1 MSNRHETEQA
11 IAKDLNA
18 IDIALGWAKGSARR
32 PLLAHKRHC
41 MAQIK
46 AWNRE
51 DEIDNMT
58 VEQLLAELA
67 A

>member
-1 MSNRHETEQA
+1 MSRHADEQA
-11 IAKDLNA
+11 IAHDLAA
-18 IDIALGWAKGSARR
+18 IDTALYFAKGAARR

-51 DEIDNMT
+51 DQIDNMSID
-58 VEQLLAELA
+58 ELLAELA

>member
-1 MSNRHETEQA
+1 MTRHETEQA
-11 IAKDLNA
+11 IAKDLEA
-18 IDIALGWAKGSARR
+18 IDVALYFAKGAARK

-58 VEQLLAELA
+58 VDELLEELA
-67 A
+67 K

>member
-1 MSNRHETEQA
+1 MSRHAAEQA
-11 IAKDLNA
+11 IAHDL
-18 IDIALGWAKGSARR
+18 DVIATALYWAKGAARR

-51 DEIDNMT
+51 DQIDGMS
-58 VEQLLAELA
+58 VDELLAELA